1 MQINK
6 FSESYLKMM
15 RTRRTENTMPLEFP
29 LTIRGNLHTNRAEIL
44 VYIHVS
50 KLIQWLFSFFL
61 QKSATLF
68 SCRYSVFCYECLI
81 S

>member
-50 KLIQWLFSFFL
+50 KLIQ
-61 QKSATLF
+61 
-68 SCRYSVFCYECLI
+68 
-81 S
+81 